1 MSLETTKHRQIS
13 HVCENTH
20 EEWDDV
26 QATLFSRYFFSS
38 CVWILKLLFGFLHRW
53 IFKRRV
59 RFLVI
64 EVFLWLLQIAANCW
78 RWGEKNKLAAILL
91 DKIIDILKKQVKSWR
106 VLWICV
112 TQFPPVLFVWLV
124 VGFFLL
130 LFSLFCQNDKTT
142 KKKEKKKAFNATTMD
157 STVVKRSR
165 VWKENCWSSTLHLKN
180 SLGLTFLLHLLF
192 RDTFVFSPFVIL
204 SASSCN
210 FDEELPC

>member
-1 MSLETTKHRQIS
+1 MRWCLFPGIFFL
-13 HVCENTH
+13 HVSEF
-20 EEWDDV
+20 W
-26 QATLFSRYFFSS
+26 
-38 CVWILKLLFGFLHRW
+38 KLLFGFLHRW

-64 EVFLWLLQIAANCW
+64 EVFLWFLQIAANCW
-78 RWGEKNKLAAILL
+78 MMEEKKNKLAAILL

-106 VLWICV
+106 VLWMCV

-130 LFSLFCQNDKTT
+130 LFSLFLSEWQNH
-142 KKKEKKKAFNATTMD
+142 KKEREKKAFNATTMD
-157 STVVKRSR
+157 STVVKRGR
-165 VWKENCWSSTLHLKN
+165 VWKENCRSSTLHLKN
-180 SLGLTFLLHLLF
+180 SLGPTFLLHPLF